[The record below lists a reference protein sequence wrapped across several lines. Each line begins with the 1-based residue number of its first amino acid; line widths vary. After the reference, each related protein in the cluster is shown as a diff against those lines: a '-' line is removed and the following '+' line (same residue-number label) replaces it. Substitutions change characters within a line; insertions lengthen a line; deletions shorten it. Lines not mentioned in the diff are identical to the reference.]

1 MIRCEDFFF
10 FISYLW
16 NDHFNRNE
24 ILYELIYIV
33 YITGRRGGG
42 GVRGG
47 VVDGGGDGKGMAIV
61 SDLLITIRY
70 LNKYSV

>member
-1 MIRCEDFFF
+1 M
-10 FISYLW
+10 
-16 NDHFNRNE
+16 
-24 ILYELIYIV
+24 
-33 YITGRRGGG
+33 
-42 GVRGG
+42 RGG